1 MNTRDMKNNNL
12 KINNID
18 ETSIEKNKK
27 FVEELKKKDDSE
39 YYIYYLIKNIP
50 YKSRKYYLSQSEI
63 QSLDYKYALKIDN
76 RNSGDYYFSLLK
88 EKNKIISIFL
98 NKGDFNIQ
106 AVKLALFI
114 FNFNLSLTT
123 NALFFNDDAIHQ
135 INQDE
140 GSFNLKTQISIVL
153 FSAIISTGIGIIVE
167 FFAQSNKSILNLR
180 NKKDIKE
187 IEKEIPQLIEN
198 LKLKYKIFF
207 ACTIIINVIFWYY
220 ITSFCAIYSIIQTH
234 MISDSLISFLLSI
247 SYSIILSLVSSLI
260 RVAALKKETKIRH
273 FFYTISWAI
282 SLI

>member
-12 KINNID
+12 NINNID

-50 YKSRKYYLSQSEI
+50 FKSRKYYLSQSEI

-76 RNSGDYYFSLLK
+76 RNSGDYYFALLK

-98 NKGDFNIQ
+98 NNGDFNIQ

-153 FSAIISTGIGIIVE
+153 FSAIISTGIGVIVE

-198 LKLKYKIFF
+198 LILKYKLFF
-207 ACTIIINVIFWYY
+207 ACAIIINVIFWYY

-247 SYSIILSLVSSLI
+247 SYSILLSLVSSLI

>member
-273 FFYTISWAI
+273 FLYTISWAI

>member
-1 MNTRDMKNNNL
+1 MNTRDMKKNNL

-88 EKNKIISIFL
+88 EKNKLISIFL

-153 FSAIISTGIGIIVE
+153 FSAIISTGIGFIVE

-198 LKLKYKIFF
+198 LKLKYQIFF
-207 ACTIIINVIFWYY
+207 ACAIIINVIFWYY

-273 FFYTISWAI
+273 FLYTISWAI